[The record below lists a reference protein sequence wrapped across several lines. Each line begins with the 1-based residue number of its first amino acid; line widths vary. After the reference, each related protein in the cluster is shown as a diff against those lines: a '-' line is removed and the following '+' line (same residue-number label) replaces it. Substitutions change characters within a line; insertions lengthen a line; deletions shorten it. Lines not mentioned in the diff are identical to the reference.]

1 MATRRQFVA
10 GKGDAPCRFSSVYGS
25 QGLRLGLRLKGTS
38 GQRRLG
44 AVPTRRAFGRV
55 LAGVREGEENLL
67 QHLRSG
73 HPGHNPVH
81 PHRHHV
87 HDSHNV
93 GV

>member
-44 AVPTRRAFGRV
+44 AVV
-55 LAGVREGEENLL
+55 HLAHAKGVRAGLS
-67 QHLRSG
+67 RR
-73 HPGHNPVH
+73 P
-81 PHRHHV
+81 
-87 HDSHNV
+87 
-93 GV
+93 